1 MATLQDRIN
10 GAMAEMNQI
19 CKQYKDDPAAQLIEL
34 MLQGQTVLM
43 KHGMGGYAVIHSMK
57 TVIHPRNRG
66 SNMLDQA
73 EVPTK
78 VADISDVAFSLHE
91 VAQAAAVR
99 MPPVGTAARTA
110 IEAKNIELSAAAMG
124 HLAPVV
130 QGDAEVMVVGCSH
143 NTAGLKAI
151 NAKAKCDIERIS
163 DGGHYSA
170 SKIIGRCPSYKEPI
184 ENGLKYFVM
193 DYPVE
198 EHWPLYVD
206 LTIEASNVGSALA
219 KPDNVVQLMCK
230 AHAQT
235 LRTPNLSHEK
245 LAQMMARSKP
255 ALESMLPSICK
266 YIEMW
271 SGGQVPTFLNQI
283 VAFSRTLTAPK
294 FDNIDATFLDG
305 LCNIHLGTG
314 MGARYRVMVCELVL
328 VHSGLFTSREF
339 SKLNGN
345 IGGTS
350 SHIQNRG
357 SMKELIQKI
366 EEGVVQFE
374 RHASKLLQVKGQGT
388 VGALV
393 HRLGLLDIDAIG
405 YIHNLSKKF
414 KTLDDMY
421 MAHFDE
427 LLKDVGGT
435 AKNPYRVTA
444 EPKLKA
450 ATACGA
456 LQEVGALGLS
466 YPALYDKLLEK
477 GFTVGVRVQTKAA
490 KDTPPTVYIIIA
502 LEVPE
507 KGTIPRATMTEVSD
521 KRKKTTA
528 GYQKLIDQYELAPA
542 GEMVLRPLKAA
553 RTHPAIRV
561 A

>member
-1 MATLQDRIN
+1 
-10 GAMAEMNQI
+10 
-19 CKQYKDDPAAQLIEL
+19 
-34 MLQGQTVLM
+34 
-43 KHGMGGYAVIHSMK
+43 
-57 TVIHPRNRG
+57 
-66 SNMLDQA
+66 
-73 EVPTK
+73 
-78 VADISDVAFSLHE
+78 
-91 VAQAAAVR
+91 
-99 MPPVGTAARTA
+99 
-110 IEAKNIELSAAAMG
+110 
-124 HLAPVV
+124 
-130 QGDAEVMVVGCSH
+130 
-143 NTAGLKAI
+143 
-151 NAKAKCDIERIS
+151 
-163 DGGHYSA
+163 
-170 SKIIGRCPSYKEPI
+170 
-184 ENGLKYFVM
+184 
-193 DYPVE
+193 
-198 EHWPLYVD
+198 
-206 LTIEASNVGSALA
+206 
-219 KPDNVVQLMCK
+219 
-230 AHAQT
+230 
-235 LRTPNLSHEK
+235 
-245 LAQMMARSKP
+245 
-255 ALESMLPSICK
+255 
-266 YIEMW
+266 
-271 SGGQVPTFLNQI
+271 
-283 VAFSRTLTAPK
+283 
-294 FDNIDATFLDG
+294 
-305 LCNIHLGTG
+305 
-314 MGARYRVMVCELVL
+314 
-328 VHSGLFTSREF
+328 
-339 SKLNGN
+339 
-345 IGGTS
+345 
-350 SHIQNRG
+350 
-357 SMKELIQKI
+357 MKELALKI